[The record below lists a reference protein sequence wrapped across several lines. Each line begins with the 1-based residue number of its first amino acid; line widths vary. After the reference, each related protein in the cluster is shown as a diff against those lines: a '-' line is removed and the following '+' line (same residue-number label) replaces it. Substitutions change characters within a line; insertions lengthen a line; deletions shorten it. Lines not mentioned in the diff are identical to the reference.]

1 MILDALCSLYVLMAD
16 RKKQLA
22 NVAFGGSW
30 SEELIH
36 KGKVQAVLDVL
47 RQAARRCD
55 EEDPRG
61 PELTATLV
69 YIERHVE
76 KGRMYRIGI
85 EKALSL
91 QDPTQRQT
99 EMLRYV
105 SLIEAWIQPVKG
117 T

>member
-1 MILDALCSLYVLMAD
+1 MTD

-30 SEELIH
+30 SEELVH
-36 KGKVQAVLDVL
+36 KGRVQAVIDVL
-47 RQAARRCD
+47 RLAAENCD

-61 PELTATLV
+61 PELSASLV

-76 KGRMYRIGI
+76 KGRMFRIGV
-85 EKALSL
+85 EKSLSL
-91 QDPTQRQT
+91 QNPSQRKM

-105 SLIEAWIQPVKG
+105 SLIESWIHPR
-117 T
+117 